1 MHRQKFGEFF
11 VRSLVLELVEG
22 DSSKKET
29 LVSLALL
36 FEPNVYNM
44 VDVDVVWKRK
54 AIGGY
59 LGEWKFSNYDYI
71 IKGKFQGCQVFG
83 KKFLSSKGWFRPQN
97 IINKNRLVC

>member
-1 MHRQKFGEFF
+1 MHRKKFGEFF
-11 VRSLVLELVEG
+11 VRSVVLDLVKG

-44 VDVDVVWKRK
+44 VDVDIVWKVK
-54 AIGGY
+54 AISGY

-71 IKGKFQGCQVFG
+71 IKGL
-83 KKFLSSKGWFRPQN
+83 FLRYLFEMQLLLV
-97 IINKNRLVC
+97 NKNK